1 MKNMAKNHSIGARPA
16 PVHRAPA
23 WQQEMARAFTNA
35 PALLTALGLDPARE
49 ILPAEA
55 LKRFPL
61 RVPRSFVSRMQYGD
75 PEDPLLRQVLPVAD
89 EAIVAAGY
97 GPDPVGDTDS
107 TRGPGMLQK
116 YHGRALLI
124 VTGACAI
131 NCRYCFRREFS
142 YADNSLTGSALDA
155 ALAQIRSDTTLQE
168 IILSGGDPLSI
179 SDARLESLLAQLADI
194 EHVRRIRFHTR
205 LPVVLPERID
215 KSFLDVLSRIEK
227 PMTFVIHCNHAN
239 EIDDNVARAIGKIS
253 QRCSPIL
260 NQSVLLRGINDSVS
274 ALTNLSETLFQ
285 IGVLPYYLHQLD
297 PVQGASHFE
306 ISDKTA
312 RKLVGKVARKLPGY
326 LVPRLVREVPGAPAK
341 LILSPTLHNNGQLT
355 T

>member
-1 MKNMAKNHSIGARPA
+1 MKNTAKNHSIGDQTT
-16 PVHRAPA
+16 PVHRTPV
-23 WQQEMARAFTNA
+23 WQQEMARAYTSA
-35 PALLTALGLDPARE
+35 PALLTALGLDPTREVLAAR
-49 ILPAEA
+49 I

-61 RVPRSFVSRMQYGD
+61 RVPQSFVSRMRYGD
-75 PEDPLLRQVLPVAD
+75 PQDPLLRQVLPVGD
-89 EAIVAAGY
+89 EAIHAAGY
-97 GPDPVGDTDS
+97 GPDPVGDADS
-107 TRGPGMLQK
+107 ARGPGMLQK

-155 ALAQIRSDTTLQE
+155 ALSQIRSDTTLQE
-168 IILSGGDPLSI
+168 IILSGGDPLSVT
-179 SDARLESLLAQLADI
+179 DARLESLLGQLADI
-194 EHVRRIRFHTR
+194 KHVRRIRFHTR
-205 LPVVLPERID
+205 LPVVLPGRID

-239 EIDDNVARAIGKIS
+239 EIDDNVARAIGEIS
-253 QRCSPIL
+253 QRCSPVL

-274 ALTNLSETLFQ
+274 ALTDLSEALFK

-306 ISDKTA
+306 ISDKAAQT
-312 RKLVGKVARKLPGY
+312 LVGKVARQLPGY

-341 LILSPTLHNNGQLT
+341 LILSPTLHNDG
-355 T
+355 